1 MSNCSI
7 VSRPAAVS
15 TATAT
20 SATSSSSSTQVD
32 STAAFQVACTEG
44 FSGGLPQNFLL
55 EIFFIPSAANSNNN
69 TNTWQVFGNQTSM
82 KPVFNLRGLN
92 PILTTTTDD
101 GGGHYVAHV
110 TAVNAK
116 GRSDPVTVLLSLQQQ
131 QQRLPTPPQTGHGG
145 GIKGNS
151 AGSSSGSSGNGK
163 SEGQSLN
170 EMTA

>member
-1 MSNCSI
+1 
-7 VSRPAAVS
+7 
-15 TATAT
+15 
-20 SATSSSSSTQVD
+20 
-32 STAAFQVACTEG
+32 
-44 FSGGLPQNFLL
+44 
-55 EIFFIPSAANSNNN
+55 
-69 TNTWQVFGNQTSM
+69 M

-92 PILTTTTDD
+92 VILTATTDD
-101 GGGHYVAHV
+101 GGGGGGHYVAHV

-116 GRSDPVTVLLSLQQQ
+116 GRSDPVTVLLSLQQ

>member
-1 MSNCSI
+1 
-7 VSRPAAVS
+7 
-15 TATAT
+15 
-20 SATSSSSSTQVD
+20 
-32 STAAFQVACTEG
+32 
-44 FSGGLPQNFLL
+44 
-55 EIFFIPSAANSNNN
+55 
-69 TNTWQVFGNQTSM
+69 M

-131 QQRLPTPPQTGHGG
+131 QRLPTPPQTGHGG

-151 AGSSSGSSGNGK
+151 AGSSSGSSGGGK